1 VPAVADAVLTLR
13 CHSCSH
19 GVGTSTTA
27 LHIVALFKPAAA
39 GRLAQAHTGEVRRR
53 CQACGWV
60 NVFHPEPV
68 RARIEVK

>member
-1 VPAVADAVLTLR
+1 MPAVADAVITLR

-39 GRLAQAHTGEVRRR
+39 GRLAAGHAGEVRRR
-53 CQACGWV
+53 CQGCGWV
-60 NVFHPEPV
+60 NVFHPDTAQ
-68 RARIEVK
+68 RGIEIK